1 VTSAGLGKL
10 VWPGAILAGLAL
22 LGIVA
27 LVWPEPTT
35 RIVRLP
41 YGESQPKTPHEAG
54 SIARPARAA
63 VVADGK
69 RTTGRQVESRAPATV
84 EETGR
89 VLAAVEPAATA
100 RGPAPVPSPLELAP
114 GYVRESPEQ
123 LGAEPLPGTVLTPA
137 PPVAAG

>member
-1 VTSAGLGKL
+1 VASAGLGKL

-27 LVWPEPTT
+27 VSWPESTT

-41 YGESQPKTPHEAG
+41 YGESQPKTPPVAAPA
-54 SIARPARAA
+54 ARPDRVTAAAAGGRA
-63 VVADGK
+63 
-69 RTTGRQVESRAPATV
+69 TGRSEPAAPAPAEDV
-84 EETGR
+84 GR
-89 VLAAVEPAATA
+89 VLAAVEPAGSG
-100 RGPAPVPSPLELAP
+100 RGPAPVPSQLELAP

-123 LGAEPLPGTVLTPA
+123 LGAKPLPGTVLTPA